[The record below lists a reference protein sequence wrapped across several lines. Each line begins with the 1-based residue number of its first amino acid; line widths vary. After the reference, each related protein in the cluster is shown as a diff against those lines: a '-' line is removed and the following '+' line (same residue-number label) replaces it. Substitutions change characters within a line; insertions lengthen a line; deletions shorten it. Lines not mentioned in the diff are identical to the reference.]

1 GLRQHLVM
9 QPHAVPIQ
17 GAGVVLFLAYVQ
29 ADEHRVIAG
38 DHLPVLLCEPS
49 ASWPQS
55 GAGSR
60 HPRYEE
66 TYPQPRMA
74 GGGPVPISG
83 HPTPPAPATTPPG
96 SCERQGQTVIPGLA
110 TSTPNHRSY
119 EEGNG
124 ACHRVGR
131 CCSQPQSR
139 WEASR
144 APSARV
150 SSLAQAICGWIRPP
164 SPQSVEAMTRSFPT
178 AFANRS
184 MRSATSSGC
193 STTLVAWETTPGR
206 MSLPSGSSTS
216 CHTFHS
222 CSWRTLPASK
232 E

>member
-66 TYPQPRMA
+66 TYPQPRRA

-96 SCERQGQTVIPGLA
+96 SCERQGQTVIPDLA

-124 ACHRVGR
+124 QRWRGGAEVADDPGALARTRLPRHLPGGSRRHGPYPARRGR
-131 CCSQPQSR
+131 
-139 WEASR
+139 
-144 APSARV
+144 
-150 SSLAQAICGWIRPP
+150 
-164 SPQSVEAMTRSFPT
+164 
-178 AFANRS
+178 
-184 MRSATSSGC
+184 
-193 STTLVAWETTPGR
+193 
-206 MSLPSGSSTS
+206 
-216 CHTFHS
+216 
-222 CSWRTLPASK
+222 
-232 E
+232 